1 MFLYFVFALRI
12 SLSSRVISF
21 NFKFEVRAS
30 VGPLTRSLNQCSLL
44 CDAAVMSSV
53 IEQQHPES
61 IQKLLIYLSRFICCI
76 HNAMMIR
83 GMCTGL

>member
-1 MFLYFVFALRI
+1 MFVA
-12 SLSSRVISF
+12 
-21 NFKFEVRAS
+21 
-30 VGPLTRSLNQCSLL
+30 

-61 IQKLLIYLSRFICCI
+61 IQKLLIFVSRFIGCI

-83 GMCTGL
+83 GMCTGFSSA